1 MKRQTMLDGYC
12 HSVWED
18 CPLSGPSSASTLHQT
33 LAVPITQASSFI
45 LKVKVEAALF
55 GHLLLLYSVYSTTPC
70 SLCFSQLWLHL
81 RGGFISFYMPFNP
94 KVQSLASSL
103 LNLYRT
109 PRDLIHAFSLAFPS
123 TPNPYFQLSQGSHL
137 QRHQNWDLTDS
148 LYPTLQT
155 FFPPFVFL
163 SHLTISSPLR
173 YLGPPPSL
181 TPIAL
186 ITLPCSQPPPG
197 W

>member
-1 MKRQTMLDGYC
+1 MKRQTMLDEYC

-18 CPLSGPSSASTLHQT
+18 CPLSGPSSASPLHQT

-55 GHLLLLYSVYSTTPC
+55 GHLLLLYRFYSTTPC

-81 RGGFISFYMPFNP
+81 HGGFISFYKPFNP

-109 PRDLIHAFSLAFPS
+109 PRDLIHAFSLAFSS
-123 TPNPYFQLSQGSHL
+123 TPNPYFQLSQGSRL
-137 QRHQNWDLTDS
+137 QRHQNRDLIDS

-155 FFPPFVFL
+155 FFPPSVFL

-173 YLGPPPSL
+173 YLGLPPSL

-186 ITLPCSQPPPG
+186 ITLLCSQPPPG